1 MKSLTIEK
9 EQLKGMPASIKQCRL
24 FLVLY
29 PGKQLYIESLK
40 MLYTRPRVWPLWT
53 KTIQKNSIFAWLFF
67 SFRISLAKHMPL

>member
-40 MLYTRPRVWPLWT
+40 MLYTRPRVWPL
-53 KTIQKNSIFAWLFF
+53 
-67 SFRISLAKHMPL
+67 